1 MKNNQNTRHS
11 FYKNSLITWRLSNET
26 LKITKDPVDKHRNT
40 PAADSLLI
48 IVSDAETHQ
57 KLSEFNREKKMLKMS
72 RETSLHEKAEISRRD
87 VEKSKSSVE
96 TLNQTG
102 DMNLWYDTYYVPG
115 GRGFQEIIISTSEKI
130 NGMDDFL
137 VEKPEWLENGRIYY
151 YTSEVLEE
159 LLLLNN

>member
-1 MKNNQNTRHS
+1 MKTNQKTYHS
-11 FYKNSLITWRLSNET
+11 FYKNSLIIWSMINET
-26 LKITKDPVDKHRNT
+26 LNITTDPVDRYKNT
-40 PAADSLLI
+40 PPTGSNFMEI
-48 IVSDAETHQ
+48 SDAETHQ

-87 VEKSKSSVE
+87 VEKSISQVE

-102 DMNLWYDTYYVPG
+102 DMNLWYDTYYVPEK
-115 GRGFQEIIISTSEKI
+115 RGFQEIIISTSEKI

-137 VEKPEWLENGRIYY
+137 VEKPEWLENGRIYC